1 VAKEYLKHI
10 GKPETKFRFEIIEVL
25 LQDGVLTEVRQHV
38 QCLPFHKIGTVSG
51 F

>member
-25 LQDGVLTEVRQHV
+25 LQDGVLTEVRQ
-38 QCLPFHKIGTVSG
+38 LPNAFPFTKSER
-51 F
+51 